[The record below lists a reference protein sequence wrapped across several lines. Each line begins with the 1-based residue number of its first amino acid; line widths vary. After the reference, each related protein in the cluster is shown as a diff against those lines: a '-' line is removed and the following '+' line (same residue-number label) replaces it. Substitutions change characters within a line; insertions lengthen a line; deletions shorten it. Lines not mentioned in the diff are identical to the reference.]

1 MNKIYLIFVIF
12 IILLLYYYSNKYIS
26 IFVLLPLFKNNSL
39 SEIINNLLLLPTLYN
54 KKYSEEVLN
63 NTLYKISN
71 ILNNE
76 NVNGWFIGY
85 GTLLGI
91 IMNNSCIDKDDDVD
105 ILIDIK
111 NKDLIDLII
120 KKYNFLKIINHKN
133 FYSIYINS
141 NLSLIDFYFCKVDNL
156 GNYADNWENVVW
168 TNVNPIKKRN
178 WHNTTLNI
186 PNNYEKKLINR
197 YGENW
202 RTPIHNYKGV
212 KNKYL

>member
-1 MNKIYLIFVIF
+1 MYKIF
-12 IILLLYYYSNKYIS
+12 IILIIS
-26 IFVLLPLFKNNSL
+26 IILFYFLNNY
-39 SEIINNLLLLPTLYN
+39 ITLLLLYICWG
-54 KKYSEEVLN
+54 KKKISSTVLN

-76 NVNGWFIGY
+76 NVDGWFIGY

-91 IMNNSCIDKDDDVD
+91 IRNNSCIDKDDDVD

-111 NKDLIDLII
+111 NKHLIDMII
-120 KKYNFLKIINHKN
+120 KKYNFKMFLNRKN
-133 FYSIYINS
+133 FYSICINPH
-141 NLSLIDFYFCKVDNL
+141 LSLIDFYFCEVDNL
-156 GNYADNWENVVW
+156 NNYADNWENVVW
-168 TNVNPIKKRN
+168 TNVNPIKKLN
-178 WHNTTLNI
+178 WNNTILNI
-186 PNNYEKKLINR
+186 PNDYEKKLVNR